1 MTWLGRVI
9 FLTLV
14 LGRAPAIAGGATRA
28 VDLDHVK
35 VVNSGSDPVPV
46 IGGVQGEPKRGV
58 EGCIDGTLS
67 VKCDD
72 PVTFFLGSYYVSTD
86 TYRGLPVGLVA
97 CRTDHFTIG
106 LVLTQLPAPGCS
118 ELGRVK
124 STA

>member
-1 MTWLGRVI
+1 MTRLGRVI

-67 VKCDD
+67 VN
-72 PVTFFLGSYYVSTD
+72 VT
-86 TYRGLPVGLVA
+86 
-97 CRTDHFTIG
+97 I
-106 LVLTQLPAPGCS
+106 QLPSFWEAITSRRTLTGACLLVSSLAVRTTSPS
-118 ELGRVK
+118 D
-124 STA
+124 SS

>member
-46 IGGVQGEPKRGV
+46 IGGVKASRSGAWK
-58 EGCIDGTLS
+58 
-67 VKCDD
+67 
-72 PVTFFLGSYYVSTD
+72 
-86 TYRGLPVGLVA
+86 VA
-97 CRTDHFTIG
+97 
-106 LVLTQLPAPGCS
+106 LT
-118 ELGRVK
+118 ER
-124 STA
+124 